1 MPGDGFGVIAVPIHA
16 HGQRLDAPSGQI
28 CVEHR
33 GDRTGPALEK
43 RQLLIKLCGIRDHYA
58 TDHVGMPTQIF
69 RGGVQHVVGPQRQR
83 VLQIRRRK
91 CIVHNQL
98 GAVEQF
104 GDRRDVGDR
113 QRRIGRGLQPHE
125 FRIRRDSG
133 GNGVGR
139 SGVDNSISNAP
150 LRKHR
155 INKPKGTAISIVTE
169 NQMVTR
175 AQQRAQQHVGGG
187 HAGGKRPTISGTL
200 QRGNGFLQGGNG
212 GVATA
217 GVFVAA
223 PKLVQTVLGK
233 RGGGVDGGIN
243 SPIEGIRVITRVD
256 AGSGK
261 PLGLRCTHRRRSLNN
276 VVYGK
281 VHDW

>member
-1 MPGDGFGVIAVPIHA
+1 M
-16 HGQRLDAPSGQI
+16 
-28 CVEHR
+28 
-33 GDRTGPALEK
+33 
-43 RQLLIKLCGIRDHYA
+43 
-58 TDHVGMPTQIF
+58 
-69 RGGVQHVVGPQRQR
+69 VGPQRQR

-91 CIVHNQL
+91 RIVHNQL
-98 GAVEQF
+98 GAVEQL
-104 GDRRDVGDR
+104 GNRRNVGDC
-113 QRRIGRGLQPHE
+113 QRRIRGGLQPHE
-125 FRIRRDSG
+125 FRVGRDRG

-139 SGVDNSISNAP
+139 SSVDNGVGNAP

-155 INKPKGTAISIVTE
+155 INEPKGPAVSIVAE

-175 AQQRAQQHVGGG
+175 AQQHTQEHVGGG
-187 HAGGKRPTISGTL
+187 HAGGKRPAISGTL

-212 GVATA
+212 GIAAA

-243 SPIEGIRVITRVD
+243 GPIEGIRVVTRVD